1 MGRDV
6 AGLRIGKLPN
16 SVKLNSDG
24 ESLDKVHVSPK
35 ISGLTA
41 ESKDYEA
48 DVHTVEDSLTEE
60 CHEKL
65 DVPRVKSESM
75 NHNAG
80 LLEGETLKPEVQ
92 KSSEKKLSSP
102 VKGNVQSK
110 DNPQLPT
117 LATNK
122 QVLTETHTVGAEAID
137 AGGNCSNNT
146 NPSLSPN
153 AKKKLQQTISPR
165 VSRKSLQPDYKKH
178 LDEED
183 ICSVAS
189 STAASVRTVKF
200 KTTVAVAPVFRC
212 VDRLERRK
220 EFYTKLEE
228 KHQALD
234 VEKKEFEART
244 KEEQEEA
251 IKQLRKNLVIK
262 AKPMPSFY
270 QEGPP
275 PKAELKKLPLT
286 RAKSPNLCRR
296 KSHGDAIGSSS
307 TEKGVCP
314 KGLRQS
320 LGNLKVGS
328 CTAKPLENKDQISG
342 RSGNATCKIKDRS
355 KTVKETAKTTT
366 HKMAE
371 QTADISVN
379 G

>member
-1 MGRDV
+1 MPDKKFDAFAILLFRAMGRDV

-16 SVKLNSDG
+16 AVKLNSDG
-24 ESLDKVHVSPK
+24 VSLDKVHVSPK
-35 ISGLTA
+35 ISGLSA
-41 ESKDYEA
+41 KSKDYEA

-65 DVPRVKSESM
+65 DVPHVQSESM

-80 LLEGETLKPEVQ
+80 LLKGETLKPVVQ

-122 QVLTETHTVGAEAID
+122 QVLTETLTVGAEAIE

-146 NPSLSPN
+146 NHSLSPN
-153 AKKKLQQTISPR
+153 AKKKLQTISPR

-189 STAASVRTVKF
+189 S
-200 KTTVAVAPVFRC
+200 
-212 VDRLERRK
+212 RK
-220 EFYTKLEE
+220 EFYTKLDE
-228 KHQALD
+228 KHQALE

-244 KEEQEEA
+244 KEEQEAA

-355 KTVKETAKTTT
+355 KTVKETAKTTP

>member
-122 QVLTETHTVGAEAID
+122 
-137 AGGNCSNNT
+137 
-146 NPSLSPN
+146 
-153 AKKKLQQTISPR
+153 QTISPR

>member
-16 SVKLNSDG
+16 AVKLNSDG
-24 ESLDKVHVSPK
+24 VSLDKVHVSPK
-35 ISGLTA
+35 ISGLSA
-41 ESKDYEA
+41 KSKDYEA

-65 DVPRVKSESM
+65 DVPHVQSESM

-80 LLEGETLKPEVQ
+80 LLKGETLKPVVQ

-122 QVLTETHTVGAEAID
+122 QVLTETLTVGAEAIE
-137 AGGNCSNNT
+137 AGVRKYCFSIVPKKSEDFLSKMFILSRQSLLGYQGSPCSLIT
-146 NPSLSPN
+146 RSILM
-153 AKKKLQQTISPR
+153 
-165 VSRKSLQPDYKKH
+165 RKIFAPLLHRILFCCCDSAL
-178 LDEED
+178 
-183 ICSVAS
+183 
-189 STAASVRTVKF
+189 
-200 KTTVAVAPVFRC
+200 APVFKC

-220 EFYTKLEE
+220 EFYTKLDE
-228 KHQALD
+228 KHQALE

-244 KEEQEEA
+244 KEEQEAA

-355 KTVKETAKTTT
+355 KTVKETAKTTP